1 MAWWSELRRCAV
13 EYCKAWYARVRSGMV
28 WPIGNSEAK
37 KISYGQAMFC
47 ELGSCA
53 VLRGGVRFGALRFR
67 LVATRKR

>member
-1 MAWWSELRRCAV
+1 
-13 EYCKAWYARVRSGMV
+13 MV